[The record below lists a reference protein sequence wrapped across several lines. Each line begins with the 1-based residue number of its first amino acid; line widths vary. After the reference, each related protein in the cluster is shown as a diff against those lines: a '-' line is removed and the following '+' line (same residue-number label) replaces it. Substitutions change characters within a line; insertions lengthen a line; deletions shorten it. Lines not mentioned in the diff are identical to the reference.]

1 MHVYQEVCALELYF
15 HFFLSPVGGGLG
27 FRSGYGGYK
36 NTTTGWGAKKFL
48 DWGKGDQKLISCH
61 KNFGNGGFSYPVI
74 FSRICYLLLAKNIN
88 ALFFIRS
95 STLSLNVIVL
105 KFSSFFSLR

>member
-1 MHVYQEVCALELYF
+1 MGVKKIPRLGGEL
-15 HFFLSPVGGGLG
+15 
-27 FRSGYGGYK
+27 K
-36 NTTTGWGAKKFL
+36 NFWTG
-48 DWGKGDQKLISCH
+48 GKGIRNSFHVIKI
-61 KNFGNGGFSYPVI
+61 FGNGGFSYPVI